1 MLCTV
6 AITIRVCRRRAS
18 PTQAFCSSSLNLVH
32 FFNGMGQQLAVA
44 GAKWSKWT
52 DPASGMLQ
60 AGGPA
65 EDHKMLPQGVKF
77 FRFEIKPEYAHYK
90 NDVVLEVKVVEG

>member
-1 MLCTV
+1 
-6 AITIRVCRRRAS
+6 
-18 PTQAFCSSSLNLVH
+18 
-32 FFNGMGQQLAVA
+32 MGQQLAVA

-52 DPASGMLQ
+52 DPASGTLR

-65 EDHKMLPQGVKF
+65 EDHKMLPQSVKF

-90 NDVVLEVKVVEG
+90 NDVVLEVKVVEGYVLHSETSCLCTSLIVF